1 MTAVGVVVMT
11 IMMMHINFCSL
22 KVVKFV
28 WACFEYN
35 GFCTK
40 CRSEKVRL
48 KILLCKA
55 HLPKSSNLLK

>member
-1 MTAVGVVVMT
+1 MT